1 MAGKPFIRHPLHSSG
16 AFTDMDA
23 GLRWHDE
30 LREK

>member
-1 MAGKPFIRHPLHSSG
+1 MAGTPFIRHPLHSSG
-16 AFTDMDA
+16 AFTEDA